1 MQRMIDYLFRPLEV
15 AIVVLLA
22 AMVIMVFGNVV
33 LRYGFNTGI
42 VVSEEM
48 SRYLFVW
55 LTFIGAVVTFRE
67 NSHMGV
73 ETLVRQF
80 PRFGRMFC
88 MVASNAIIFFC
99 SAVFFWGTWMQAPIN
114 ASMTA
119 PVTGLSMIWVYG
131 VGFFTGGA
139 MAIIALIRI
148 VRVLTGH
155 ITDEEIA
162 SFAGEFTT
170 PARERAE

>member
-15 AIVVLLA
+15 AMVALLA
-22 AMVIMVFGNVV
+22 GMAIMVFGNVV

-67 NSHMGV
+67 NAHMGV

-80 PRFGRMFC
+80 PRFGRLFC
-88 MVASNAIIFFC
+88 MVASNVIIFFC

-131 VGFFTGGA
+131 IGFFTGGA

>member
-15 AIVVLLA
+15 VIVVLLA

-67 NSHMGV
+67 NAHMGV

-80 PRFGRMFC
+80 PRNGRLIC
-88 MVASNAIIFFC
+88 MVASNVIIFFC
-99 SAVFFWGTWMQAPIN
+99 AAVFFWGTWKQAPIN

-119 PVTGLSMIWVYG
+119 PVTGLPMIWVYG
-131 VGFFTGGA
+131 IGFFTGGA

-148 VRVLTGH
+148 VRVLTGYV
-155 ITDEEIA
+155 TDEEIA

>member
-1 MQRMIDYLFRPLEV
+1 
-15 AIVVLLA
+15 
-22 AMVIMVFGNVV
+22 
-33 LRYGFNTGI
+33 
-42 VVSEEM
+42 
-48 SRYLFVW
+48 
-55 LTFIGAVVTFRE
+55 
-67 NSHMGV
+67 
-73 ETLVRQF
+73 
-80 PRFGRMFC
+80 
-88 MVASNAIIFFC
+88 C

-148 VRVLTGH
+148 VRVLTGYV
-155 ITDEEIA
+155 TDEEIA

>member
-22 AMVIMVFGNVV
+22 AMVLMVFGNVV

-42 VVSEEM
+42 VISEEM

-67 NSHMGV
+67 NAHMGV

-80 PRFGRMFC
+80 PRFGRLFC
-88 MVASNAIIFFC
+88 MVASNVIIFFC

-119 PVTGLSMIWVYG
+119 PVTGLTMIWVYG

-148 VRVLTGH
+148 VRVLTGYV
-155 ITDEEIA
+155 TDEEIA
-162 SFAGEFTT
+162 SIAGEFTT
-170 PARERAE
+170 PARER

>member
-15 AIVVLLA
+15 AMVALLA
-22 AMVIMVFGNVV
+22 GMAIMVFGNVV

-67 NSHMGV
+67 NAHMGV

-80 PRFGRMFC
+80 PRFGRLFC
-88 MVASNAIIFFC
+88 MVASNVIIFFC

>member
-1 MQRMIDYLFRPLEV
+1 
-15 AIVVLLA
+15 LLA
-22 AMVIMVFGNVV
+22 GMVFMVFGNVV

-67 NSHMGV
+67 NAHMGV

-80 PRFGRMFC
+80 PASGRLIC
-88 MVASNAIIFFC
+88 MVASNVIIFFC

-131 VGFFTGGA
+131 VGF
-139 MAIIALIRI
+139 LHR
-148 VRVLTGH
+148 RGH
-155 ITDEEIA
+155 GDH
-162 SFAGEFTT
+162 
-170 PARERAE
+170 RADPHRANAHGLRHRRRDRLVCG

>member
-67 NSHMGV
+67 NAHMGV

-80 PRFGRMFC
+80 PRRGRLIC
-88 MVASNAIIFFC
+88 MVASNVIIFFC
-99 SAVFFWGTWMQAPIN
+99 VAVFFWGTWKQAPIN

-119 PVTGLSMIWVYG
+119 PVTGLPMIWVYG

-148 VRVLTGH
+148 VRILTGH
-155 ITDEEIA
+155 ITDAEIA
-162 SFAGEFTT
+162 AFAGEFTT

>member
-22 AMVIMVFGNVV
+22 AMVLMVFGNVV

-42 VVSEEM
+42 VISEEM

-67 NSHMGV
+67 NAHMGV

-80 PRFGRMFC
+80 PRFGRLFC
-88 MVASNAIIFFC
+88 MVASNVIIFFC

-148 VRVLTGH
+148 VRVLTGYV
-155 ITDEEIA
+155 TDEEIA